1 MLPDPKCGSS
11 GNAAEASLGSEEA
24 DHARAAHSLTAR
36 YEVLASGSGV
46 AANAEDLKS
55 SRERGCTRRGIFAAC
70 NRSRRLS
77 TIELTLQCLS
87 QAAAEAVDSAQELVA
102 ESKRAL
108 KKAEDSCSRLIGT
121 RIAGCLAY
129 RAVLAGF
136 DIAGNCLCRG
146 KARH

>member
-1 MLPDPKCGSS
+1 MKFLPPAAALQLTQKTSK
-11 GNAAEASLGSEEA
+11 AAESAAAIAEVPL
-24 DHARAAHSLTAR
+24 RAASAPVNSRLF
-36 YEVLASGSGV
+36 
-46 AANAEDLKS
+46 S
-55 SRERGCTRRGIFAAC
+55 SRF
-70 NRSRRLS
+70 L
-77 TIELTLQCLS
+77 L
-87 QAAAEAVDSAQELVA
+87 QAAAEAVGSAQELVA

-136 DIAGNCLCRG
+136 DTAGNCLCRG